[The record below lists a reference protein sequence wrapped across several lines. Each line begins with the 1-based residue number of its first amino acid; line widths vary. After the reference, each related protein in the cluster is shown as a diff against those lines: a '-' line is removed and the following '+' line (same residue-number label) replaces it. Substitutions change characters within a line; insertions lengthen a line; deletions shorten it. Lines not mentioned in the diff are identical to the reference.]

1 MMDIL
6 KGKPKSS
13 GLHYA
18 AFSSDNVCQRN
29 LHLVGKAPWRCC
41 SQLGGTSAHLQAW
54 AWAGGTSQCK
64 LGRGQGW
71 QEAAQVQFLQID
83 LWRKGGVRL
92 IFPMDVVVPF
102 LKSPLERDGHFL
114 AIGSVCIF
122 L

>member
-1 MMDIL
+1 MDIL

-54 AWAGGTSQCK
+54 VWAGCSSRRQ
-64 LGRGQGW
+64 LGKGQGP
-71 QEAAQVQFLQID
+71 AQVQFLQISVQG
-83 LWRKGGVRL
+83 RKGEAD
-92 IFPMDVVVPF
+92 FPCGCCGF
-102 LKSPLERDGHFL
+102 F
-114 AIGSVCIF
+114 GSS
-122 L
+122 LRKGWTL